1 MSFRN
6 SRRALRALVVVV
18 LALLPALPARALPLD
33 GARFGDD
40 RGAVMGFFDEL
51 RSFWLGLWGKEGITI
66 DPHGTAGALRKEGM
80 SIDPN
85 GRPTGTNP
93 EPTSDNGMLIDPHG

>member
-1 MSFRN
+1 MSFHN
-6 SRRALRALVVVV
+6 SRRALRTLAVAA
-18 LALLPALPARALPLD
+18 LALLPTLPARALPLD
-33 GARFGDD
+33 GARFSDD
-40 RGAVMGFFDEL
+40 RGAVMSFFDEM
-51 RSFWLGLWGKEGITI
+51 RSFWAGLWGKEGMSI

-93 EPTSDNGMLIDPHG
+93 TSDEGMSVDPHG

>member
-6 SRRALRALVVVV
+6 FLRALVVTSLV
-18 LALLPALPARALPLD
+18 LLPTLPARALPLD
-33 GARFGDD
+33 GARFSDD
-40 RGAVMGFFDEL
+40 RGAFTSFFDEL
-51 RSFWLGLWGKEGITI
+51 RSFWSGLWGKEGITI

-80 SIDPN
+80 TIDPN

-93 EPTSDNGMLIDPHG
+93 GPTSDNGMLIDPHG